1 MVNSQVCVC
10 VCTHKNMD
18 KLPRAEFMTK
28 SDSAA
33 SCGVGKAR
41 KMGLGYLRLLGE
53 KK

>member
-1 MVNSQVCVC
+1 MCAHTRIWTSY
-10 VCTHKNMD
+10 
-18 KLPRAEFMTK
+18 LELRFMTK

-33 SCGVGKAR
+33 SRGVGKAR